1 MKQKNSTDLHI
12 QFTNETGLYFQWHP
26 KNNPKNHSGTGY
38 TSEAGYRREY
48 AQWLEEKYLELL
60 NNQINQEK
68 LIEEM
73 DAELESAAE
82 TINALEEEIEGMHAD
97 LAGAD
102 Y

>member
-12 QFTNETGLYFQWHP
+12 HYRNETGQEFQWPYGSHYTG
-26 KNNPKNHSGTGY
+26 NYHSTTGY
-38 TSEAGYRREY
+38 SREY
-48 AQWLEEKYLELL
+48 AQWIEEKYLELL